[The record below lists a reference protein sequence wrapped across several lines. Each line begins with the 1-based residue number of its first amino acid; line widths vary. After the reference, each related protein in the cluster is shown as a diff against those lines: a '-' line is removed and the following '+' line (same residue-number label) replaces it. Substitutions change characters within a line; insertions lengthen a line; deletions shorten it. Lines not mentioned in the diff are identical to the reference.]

1 VQCATHEVVDLE
13 PSGFAPAQARRAV
26 RQMVSPLVPAD
37 VAHTAELLVSE
48 LVTNAITHGTG
59 TVRLVIDCVNHCL
72 SVTVSD
78 EEPTTPSIQPE
89 RLLSSGGRGL
99 RMIESLAGSWGVKPH
114 ADPLRLQHLQNP
126 PRGIRFGTKPCGV
139 DRSRLG

>member
-13 PSGFAPAQARRAV
+13 PSGFAPAQARRV
-26 RQMVSPLVPAD
+26 LRNMIDTLVPLD

-59 TVRLVIDCVNHCL
+59 TVRLVIDCTNHCL

-78 EEPTTPSIQPE
+78 DEPVGPEIQPE
-89 RLLSSGGRGL
+89 RLMSDGGRGL
-99 RMIESLAGSWGVKPH
+99 RMIESLSSAWGVKPRE
-114 ADPLRLQHLQNP
+114 DGPGKEVWFRLP
-126 PRGIRFGTKPCGV
+126 
-139 DRSRLG
+139 